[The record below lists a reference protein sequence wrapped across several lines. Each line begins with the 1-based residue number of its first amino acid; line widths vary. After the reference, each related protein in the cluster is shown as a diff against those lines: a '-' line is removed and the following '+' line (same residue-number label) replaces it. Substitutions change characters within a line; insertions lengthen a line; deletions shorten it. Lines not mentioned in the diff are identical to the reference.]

1 MRNALKYSL
10 MALSA
15 LLFTGCV
22 LVDQDMSDCETDYT
36 LDYELRLVTNMTTE
50 LQTQLSMAADVN
62 VSSALRQYMS
72 GIFTDYAHDVN
83 LSFYDVYGDST
94 RLHNERHIMDANQ
107 SSYTL
112 FIPVRKYMHIAIANI
127 EDNHEVGLEKDEIC
141 HTSRLFQPIRDTVES
156 HSTGVFTARLPMD
169 IKEGEDQQ
177 FDVKLYMANCA
188 TALVLDTLGSHIK
201 DIDVYATGFATGFSL
216 ADSTYRY
223 EYTPVVKAK
232 RLAVDGADSP
242 LCFTTVTFPSK
253 DVPSSKVT
261 IESPEDFI
269 TDASETSLWQYRVY
283 CHLDDGTVTETILG
297 VKLPLQAGQ
306 LKVVKAA
313 IQNDGACV
321 PMAPWVGSLV
331 TLDWIDQPGWEV
343 DF

>member
-1 MRNALKYSL
+1 MRKTLKYSIL
-10 MALSA
+10 ALSA
-15 LLFTGCV
+15 LIFTGCV

-36 LDYELRLVTNMTTE
+36 IDYELRLVTNMTTE

-62 VSSALRQYMS
+62 VSAALNQYMS

-83 LSFYDVYGDST
+83 LSFYDVYGDSL

-112 FIPVRKYMHIAIANI
+112 FIPVRKYMHVAIANI
-127 EDNHEVGLEKDEIC
+127 EDNHEVGLEADELC
-141 HTSRLFQPIRDTVES
+141 HTSRLVQPVRDTVES
-156 HSTGVFTARLPMD
+156 HPTGIFTARLPMD
-169 IKEGEDQQ
+169 IKDGEDQQ

-188 TALVLDTLGSHIK
+188 SALVLDTLGSHIK
-201 DIDVYATGFATGFSL
+201 DIKVYASGFATGFSL

-223 EYTPVVKAK
+223 DYTPIVKANK
-232 RLAVDGADSP
+232 VAVDGPDSP

-261 IESPEDFI
+261 IESPDDFI
-269 TDASETSLWQYRVY
+269 TDASESTLWRFKVY
-283 CHLDDGTVTETILG
+283 STLDDGTVTETILG
-297 VKLPLQAGQ
+297 VKLPLRAGQ
-306 LKVVKAA
+306 LKIVKGT
-313 IQNDGACV
+313 ILGDGSCM
-321 PMAPWVGSLV
+321 PTAPWVGSIV
-331 TLDWIDQPGWEV
+331 TLDWIEQPGWEV

>member
-62 VSSALRQYMS
+62 VSSALQKYMS

-201 DIDVYATGFATGFSL
+201 DIDVYATGFATGFVNASL
-216 ADSTYRY
+216 LFCVGAMA
-223 EYTPVVKAK
+223 VVGALEAGLQNKPDTLLAK
-232 RLAVDGADSP
+232 SALDGVFSVILASSFGPGVIFSAVPILIYQGGIALLSGVLSP
-242 LCFTTVTFPSK
+242 LL
-253 DVPSSKVT
+253 
-261 IESPEDFI
+261 
-269 TDASETSLWQYRVY
+269 TDALINEMS
-283 CHLDDGTVTETILG
+283 
-297 VKLPLQAGQ
+297 A
-306 LKVVKAA
+306 
-313 IQNDGACV
+313 
-321 PMAPWVGSLV
+321 VGSLLIIGIGLNSMGFLKDRIRV
-331 TLDWIDQPGWEV
+331 GNMLPAIIIPCIYLPLVGI
-343 DF
+343 FG